1 MKATDKILQAFGNL
15 GKKPSESHSGDPF
28 QQALNETKAKGYYE
42 EAAQK
47 LTPTTQA
54 QKRRG
59 SFKIIKSL
67 KNFYHVVSFLLG
79 LITAYLVGKTFAPNF
94 DSIEMI
100 AMAIIIGLFSVGIFY
115 ALEKMKAESA
125 QSIAQARVIGD
136 GTSAMSWVG
145 LLTCTL
151 ASIVISATGGA
162 HISAT
167 LQDKSTEITAN
178 SNSEADSIK
187 SGFDK
192 QINSYD
198 LLISSANE
206 TLKKHQTSWQAVTAR
221 KDLKEAQEQKN
232 NLLALQTA
240 ALSEIKTDKKTSLS
254 QNDQDG
260 TKNAAI
266 AAIIILVLEL
276 LCIYGYFY
284 EYSYYRFA
292 LDEGV
297 AFNIVPPVVIF
308 PSMQYQQASLGSF
321 QAQSQKNPI
330 GFNQKPNTNNPQAS
344 SQNQT
349 CKNCSSSLDNK
360 RSDAVF
366 CSDTCR
372 NAFHRQGG
380 TGMKGQVYR

>member
-15 GKKPSESHSGDPF
+15 GRKPSENHSGDPF
-28 QQALNETKAKGYYE
+28 TQALNETKAKGYYE

-59 SFKIIKSL
+59 SFKIVRSL
-67 KNFYHVVSFLLG
+67 KSFYHVVSFLLG
-79 LITAYLVGKTFAPNF
+79 IITAYLVGKQFAPNF
-94 DSIEMI
+94 DSIELV
-100 AMAIIIGLFSVGIFY
+100 AMALLMGVFAIGIFY
-115 ALEKMKAESA
+115 ALEKIKAESA
-125 QSIAQARVIGD
+125 QSIAQSKAIGD
-136 GTSAMSWVG
+136 GTSIGSWVS
-145 LLTCTL
+145 LILCTA
-151 ASIVISATGGA
+151 ASIIISATGGA

-167 LQDKSTEITAN
+167 LQDKSTEITAS
-178 SNSEADSIK
+178 SNNEADSIK
-187 SGFDK
+187 GGFSE
-192 QINSYD
+192 QISSYD

-232 NLLALQTA
+232 KLLEMQTL
-240 ALSEIKTDKKTSLS
+240 ALSEIKADKKTSLS
-254 QNDQDG
+254 ANDQDG

-266 AAIIILVLEL
+266 AGVIILILEI

-297 AFNIVPPVVIF
+297 SFNIIPPVTIF
-308 PSMQYQQASLGSF
+308 PNIHYQQPSLGGGF
-321 QAQSQKNPI
+321 NAQTQKNPI
-330 GFNQKPNTNNPQAS
+330 GFNQNPNNPQAN
-344 SQNQT
+344 SQNG
-349 CKNCSSSLDNK
+349 NCRNCNTSLDNK

-372 NAFHRQGG
+372 NVFHRKAT
-380 TGMKGQVYR
+380 TGIKGQVYK